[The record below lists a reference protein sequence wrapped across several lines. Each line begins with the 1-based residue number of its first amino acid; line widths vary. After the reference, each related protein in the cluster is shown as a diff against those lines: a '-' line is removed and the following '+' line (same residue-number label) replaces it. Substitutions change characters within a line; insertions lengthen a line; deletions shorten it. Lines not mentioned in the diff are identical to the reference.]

1 MHIGIVSGFFNPIHK
16 GHLDYINSSKELCD
30 YLVCIVNNDKQVQV
44 KGSKLFMDEEHR
56 MIILQNIKAVD
67 EVMLAVD
74 FEYRSAETL
83 LNIREKYKQNK
94 LTFFNSG
101 DVTLESWDPV
111 ELALCKENNIDIKL
125 IDLPKSCSS
134 TELKDIL
141 WKSAQQFQ

>member
-1 MHIGIVSGFFNPIHK
+1 MNKNIHIGIVSGFFNPIHK
-16 GHLDYINSSKELCD
+16 GHLAYINSSKELCD
-30 YLVCIVNNDKQVQV
+30 YLVCIVNNDRQVEV

-67 EVMLAVD
+67 EAVLAVD

-111 ELALCKENNIDIKL
+111 ELVLCKEHNINIKL
-125 IDLPKSCSS
+125 IDLPKACSS
-134 TELKDIL
+134 TELKEKL
-141 WKSAQQFQ
+141 

>member
-1 MHIGIVSGFFNPIHK
+1 MNKNIHIGIVSGFFNPIHK
-16 GHLDYINSSKELCD
+16 GHLAYINSSKELCD
-30 YLVCIVNNDKQVQV
+30 YLVCIVNNDRQVEV

-67 EVMLAVD
+67 EAVLAVD

-111 ELALCKENNIDIKL
+111 ELALCKEHNINITL

-134 TELKDIL
+134 SELKDKI
-141 WKSAQQFQ
+141 

>member
-1 MHIGIVSGFFNPIHK
+1 MNKNIHIGIVSGFFNPIHK
-16 GHLDYINSSKELCD
+16 GHLAYINSSKELCD
-30 YLVCIVNNDKQVQV
+30 YLVCIVNNDRQVEV

-56 MIILQNIKAVD
+56 MIILENIKAVD
-67 EVMLAVD
+67 EAVLAVD

-111 ELALCKENNIDIKL
+111 ELVLCKKHNININI
-125 IDLPKSCSS
+125 IDLPKACSS
-134 TELKDIL
+134 TQLKDKL
-141 WKSAQQFQ
+141 

>member
-1 MHIGIVSGFFNPIHK
+1 MSKNKHIGIVSGFFNPIHK
-16 GHLDYINSSKELCD
+16 GHIAYINASKELCD
-30 YLVCIVNNDKQVQV
+30 YLVCIVNNDKQVAV

-67 EVMLAVD
+67 EAVLAVG

-111 ELALCKENNIDIKL
+111 ELVLCEEHNINIKI
-125 IDLPKSCSS
+125 IDLPKACSS
-134 TELKDIL
+134 TELKEKL
-141 WKSAQQFQ
+141 

>member
-1 MHIGIVSGFFNPIHK
+1 MNDNIHIGIVSGFFNPIHK
-16 GHLDYINSSKELCD
+16 GHLDYINTSKVFCD
-30 YLVCIVNNDKQVQV
+30 YLVCVVNNDIQVKV

-94 LTFFNSG
+94 LTFYNSG
-101 DVTLESWDPV
+101 DVTLDSWDPV
-111 ELALCKENNIDIKL
+111 ELAICEEHNININL
-125 IDLPKSCSS
+125 INLAKTCSS
-134 TELKDIL
+134 TELKDKL
-141 WKSAQQFQ
+141 

>member
-1 MHIGIVSGFFNPIHK
+1 MNKNIHIGIVSGFFNPIHK
-16 GHLDYINSSKELCD
+16 GHLAYINSSKELCD
-30 YLVCIVNNDKQVQV
+30 YLVCIVNNDRQVEV

-67 EVMLAVD
+67 EAVLAVD

-83 LNIREKYKQNK
+83 LNIRKNYKQNK

-111 ELALCKENNIDIKL
+111 ELALCKEHNINITL

-134 TELKDIL
+134 SELKDKI
-141 WKSAQQFQ
+141 

>member
-1 MHIGIVSGFFNPIHK
+1 MNDNMHIGIVSGFFNPIHK

-141 WKSAQQFQ
+141 

>member
-1 MHIGIVSGFFNPIHK
+1 MNKNIHIGIVSGFFNPIHK
-16 GHLDYINSSKELCD
+16 GHLAYINSSKELCD
-30 YLVCIVNNDKQVQV
+30 YLVCIVNNDRQVEV

-56 MIILQNIKAVD
+56 MIILENIKAVD
-67 EVMLAVD
+67 EAVLAVD

-111 ELALCKENNIDIKL
+111 ELVLCKEHNINITL
-125 IDLPKSCSS
+125 IDLPKACSS
-134 TELKDIL
+134 TELKEKL
-141 WKSAQQFQ
+141 

>member
-1 MHIGIVSGFFNPIHK
+1 MEHIGIVSGFFNPIHK

-141 WKSAQQFQ
+141 